1 MALAKQGTCLCGA
14 TTLKV
19 TVDNTHI
26 SACHCSMCRK
36 WTGGPLL
43 VVHCS
48 QPPVIEGRAPSVY
61 DSSDWAQRGFCGQCG
76 THLYYR
82 LKANDFHAV
91 PVGLLDGD
99 QAWDFDLQIF
109 VEQKPAWYCFANQTK
124 EPDRPR
130 GVRAEQLIDLGIHPL
145 PNTPHAGSLRPS

>member
-1 MALAKQGTCLCGA
+1 MTLEKHGSCLCGD
-14 TTLKV
+14 TRMQV
-19 TVDNTHI
+19 TVDNTRI

-48 QPPVIEGRAPSVY
+48 QPPVVEGRAPSVY
-61 DSSDWAQRGFCGQCG
+61 DSSDWAQRGFCGRCG

-82 LKANDFHAV
+82 LKANDFYAV

-99 QAWDFDLQIF
+99 EAWDFDLQIF
-109 VEQKPAWYCFANQTK
+109 VEQKPAWYCFANQTT
-124 EPDRPR
+124 ELT
-130 GVRAEQLIDLGIHPL
+130 GEQAFEQLG
-145 PNTPHAGSLRPS
+145 

>member
-1 MALAKQGTCLCGA
+1 MAMEKQGTCLCGA

-61 DSSDWAQRGFCGQCG
+61 DSSDWAQRGFCGRCG

-82 LKANDFHAV
+82 LV
-91 PVGLLDGD
+91 PDGEYFVPAGLFKEQTFEL
-99 QAWDFDLQIF
+99 ASQIF
-109 VEQKPAWYCFANQTK
+109 IDEKPPYYELANQTPTLTGR
-124 EPDRPR
+124 E
-130 GVRAEQLIDLGIHPL
+130 VFEQFANG
-145 PNTPHAGSLRPS
+145 NS

>member
-1 MALAKQGTCLCGA
+1 MALEKHGTCLCGD
-14 TTLKV
+14 TRLTV

-48 QPPVIEGRAPSVY
+48 KPPLIEGRAPSVY
-61 DSSDWAQRGFCGQCG
+61 DSSDWAQRAFCGRCG

-124 EPDRPR
+124 ELS
-130 GVRAEQLIDLGIHPL
+130 GQEVFEQ
-145 PNTPHAGSLRPS
+145 NS

>member
-1 MALAKQGTCLCGA
+1 MTLEKSGSCLCGETRLRA
-14 TTLKV
+14 

-43 VVHCS
+43 VVDCS
-48 QPPVIEGRAPSVY
+48 QAPFFEGRAPAVY
-61 DSSDWAQRGFCGQCG
+61 DSSEWAQRGFCSRCG

-82 LKANDFHAV
+82 LKHKDHYAV

-99 QAWDFDLQIF
+99 EAWDFDLQIF

-124 EPDRPR
+124 ELT
-130 GVRAEQLIDLGIHPL
+130 GEQAFEQLG
-145 PNTPHAGSLRPS
+145 